1 VVIGVNDNAEY
12 TDPESFIPLMDIFST
27 QSLASAR
34 VILSQLEAIHTS
46 VYSEYTPAILNAS
59 QSAINETLATGY
71 STVSGYLGA
80 NLAAYNTMAPLGITT
95 SAKDGLG
102 TQTGGGG
109 KGSSK
114 TTLAMWRVTA
124 PCMGL
129 ITHG

>member
-1 VVIGVNDNAEY
+1 MNDNPEY
-12 TDPESFIPLMDIFST
+12 TDPESFTPLMDIFSL

-34 VILSQLEAIHTS
+34 VILCQLEAIHTS
-46 VYSEYTPAILNAS
+46 VYSVYSPATLNAS
-59 QSAINETLATGY
+59 RSVINETLATGY
-71 STVSGYLGA
+71 STASGYLGA
-80 NLAAYNTMAPLGITT
+80 ILAAYNAMAPLGITT
-95 SAKDGLG
+95 SAKDGQG
-102 TQTGGGG
+102 TQTGSGG